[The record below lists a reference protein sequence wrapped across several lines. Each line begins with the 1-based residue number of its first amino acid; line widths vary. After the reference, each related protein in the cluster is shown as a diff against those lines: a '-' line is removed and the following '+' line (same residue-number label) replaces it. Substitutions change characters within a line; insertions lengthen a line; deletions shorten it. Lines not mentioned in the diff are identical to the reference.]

1 LIWLYLVT
9 LELTRTFTPRH
20 LRVLVDF
27 ILSKRVRQSLVRT
40 FTSLAGHG
48 VQQDS
53 AAHVSLSSIFNCQ
66 RTDFAD
72 AMSWAVSL
80 LARAPVECRSR
91 GSLWISQGRTL
102 LSPAAR
108 RPRCEAYI
116 VVRLSGCQQRIRSFL
131 NFLRRPFPARRPTSA
146 CRKVNS
152 LAPLWPRHNGAL
164 LRPQWR
170 LKVEPSSKGARQA
183 RSMEEEWRGQTRR
196 TALAFVDFAPR
207 GRQLSRQ

>member
-1 LIWLYLVT
+1 M
-9 LELTRTFTPRH
+9 TRTFTPRH

-131 NFLRRPFPARRPTSA
+131 NFLRRPFPAPEAGVSVPQGQWFSTSS
-146 CRKVNS
+146 VV
-152 LAPLWPRHNGAL
+152 
-164 LRPQWR
+164 PQWSPIAAPMAAESR
-170 LKVEPSSKGARQA
+170 ASSKGARIA
-183 RSMEEEWRGQTRR
+183 RAWCDGGMRGQTRR
-196 TALAFVDFAPR
+196 AAPAFVDFALC